1 MAEKRVYEVMYIVNP
16 DAAADD
22 VTKLNENLQGVIEGQ
37 GGSIVKLDNM
47 GKRKMA
53 YEINR
58 KTEGHYVLF
67 EIEGSGKEIAEL
79 ERRMR
84 VNDQI
89 MRFITVRVDEERKT
103 AAKHTA
109 RREERLSKRKS
120 GFRNTETLEDKMLA
134 ESGETAEEK
143 E

>member
-1 MAEKRVYEVMYIVNP
+1 MADKRVYEVMYIVNP
-16 DAAADD
+16 ETSGDD
-22 VTKLNENLQGVIEGQ
+22 VTKLTENLQGVIESQ
-37 GGSIVKLDNM
+37 GGSIVKLEDM

-67 EIEGSGKEIAEL
+67 EIEGSGREIAEL

-84 VNDQI
+84 VNDAI
-89 MRFITVRVDEERKT
+89 MRYITVRVDEERKT
-103 AAKHTA
+103 ADRHKVRREQRRAA
-109 RREERLSKRKS
+109 RRAEMRK
-120 GFRNTETLEDKMLA
+120 TETLEDKMLA
-134 ESGETAEEK
+134 EAGKDVEEK